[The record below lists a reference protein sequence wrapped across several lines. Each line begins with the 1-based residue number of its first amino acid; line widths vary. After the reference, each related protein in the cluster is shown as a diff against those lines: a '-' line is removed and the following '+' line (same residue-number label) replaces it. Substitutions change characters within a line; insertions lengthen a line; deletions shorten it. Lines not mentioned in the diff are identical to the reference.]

1 MTTYSGIC
9 IGGPLAGQSKAN
21 LTRGFNVDV
30 PRLRSIPTTMYH
42 LTDVAD
48 TADYRVDTYRYIHMD
63 KLAGAPVH
71 LWVLA
76 DATLEDIVM
85 ELAANYKPK
94 GGA

>member
-9 IGGPLAGQSKAN
+9 IGGPLAGQSYAN
-21 LTRGFNVDV
+21 PRRGFRV
-30 PRLRSIPTTMYH
+30 PVPLSIH
-42 LTDVAD
+42 DLTASYAEGVSDTSAIGVEVAH
-48 TADYRVDTYRYIHMD
+48 YVHMD